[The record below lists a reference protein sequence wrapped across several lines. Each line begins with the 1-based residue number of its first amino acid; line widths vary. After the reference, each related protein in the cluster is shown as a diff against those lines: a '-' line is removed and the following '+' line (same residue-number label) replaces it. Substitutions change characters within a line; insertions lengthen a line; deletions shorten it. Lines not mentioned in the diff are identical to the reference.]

1 MAIWTVLKWQYCG
14 LKVVTL
20 ANHFFPHLR
29 FQCIIA
35 PGYGFYFVTYD
46 LIRNKIAKTTGR
58 DEHGFVPSF
67 LAGGAAGC
75 VIWSSTF
82 PFDTIKTRIQTA
94 PFDTPKAKLRIPTV
108 ARTIVKEEGFT
119 ALYRGLSVSL
129 VRAFPVNAIVF
140 PVYGFVLRRLQE
152 NAKA

>member
-1 MAIWTVLKWQYCG
+1 M
-14 LKVVTL
+14 
-20 ANHFFPHLR
+20 
-29 FQCIIA
+29 
-35 PGYGFYFVTYD
+35 TYD
-46 LIRNKIAKTTGR
+46 LLRDKIAKATDR

-82 PFDTIKTRIQTA
+82 PFDTVKTRIQTA
-94 PFDTPKAKLRIPTV
+94 PFDTPKPKLRIPAV
-108 ARTIVKEEGFT
+108 VRTIVKNEGFT

-140 PVYGFVLRRLQE
+140 PVYGFVLRHLQE
-152 NAKA
+152 GAKV